1 MWIKKIIYSL
11 GVRFEVKYETIRK
24 TVTKKHEYTRDS
36 LKSSKSPFGVLKL
49 PVTCW
54 HYRNNDQ

>member
-1 MWIKKIIYSL
+1 MYSL

-24 TVTKKHEYTRDS
+24 TVTKKYEYTCDN

-49 PVTCW
+49 PAAC
-54 HYRNNDQ
+54 